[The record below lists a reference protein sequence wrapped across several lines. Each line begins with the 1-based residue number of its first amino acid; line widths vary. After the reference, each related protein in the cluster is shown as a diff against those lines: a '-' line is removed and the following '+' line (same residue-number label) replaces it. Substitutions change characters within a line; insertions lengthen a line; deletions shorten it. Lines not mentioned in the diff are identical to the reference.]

1 MEAKRIMQDLLEQAE
16 NGVNIPHDVQI
27 ASLTKPQPTKE

>member
-1 MEAKRIMQDLLEQAE
+1 MQDLLEQAK

-27 ASLTKPQPTKE
+27 ASLIKPQEKE